1 MTEDASTPE
10 QQPEETST
18 LDALAV
24 KPKFKRGKPRLPG
37 DAPDWR
43 SKNRK
48 ALAQKKTCIISAR
61 CTALEAKQI
70 KDIAVHYELS
80 MTDLV
85 IHAVRNYAPSKDIK
99 SLRPVGIS
107 TDRG

>member
-1 MTEDASTPE
+1 MTEDNNTAD
-10 QQPEETST
+10 QQPEEI
-18 LDALAV
+18 
-24 KPKFKRGKPRLPG
+24 KPKLKRGKPRSPG

-70 KDIAVHYELS
+70 KEIAAHYELS